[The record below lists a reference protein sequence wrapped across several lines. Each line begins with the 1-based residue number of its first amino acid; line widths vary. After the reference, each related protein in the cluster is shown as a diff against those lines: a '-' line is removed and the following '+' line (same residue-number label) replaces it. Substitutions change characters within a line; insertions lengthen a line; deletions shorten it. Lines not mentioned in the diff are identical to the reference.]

1 MSGEASN
8 LVPKS
13 LCLDLTD
20 VINDSLVHMEVIGKP
35 ANKHAQLV
43 QLQKELVKCDRANAS
58 FHGLPRQPED
68 TQPIHALSTKLH
80 LLSVVL
86 LNECPGSSLNGLGSN
101 SSLKCR
107 NNSAVSEV

>member
-1 MSGEASN
+1 MVPHTYLLLESEGDTTDGLLLDSLHEMSGEASD

-43 QLQKELVKCDRANAS
+43 QLQKE
-58 FHGLPRQPED
+58 
-68 TQPIHALSTKLH
+68 
-80 LLSVVL
+80 
-86 LNECPGSSLNGLGSN
+86 
-101 SSLKCR
+101 
-107 NNSAVSEV
+107 